1 MGEAIPHVPAPAPKQ
16 HHKWHHYP
24 AHIRRNDAIDAASPV
39 ETVPHNPLKSFRST
53 VASTLPRRFDGS
65 LQACENVA
73 STVLDGPLS
82 GNPRACTPI
91 APKRARAIARP
102 RGRSP
107 PKSKRS
113 S

>member
-1 MGEAIPHVPAPAPKQ
+1 MGEAIPHAPPS
-16 HHKWHHYP
+16 
-24 AHIRRNDAIDAASPV
+24 RNGASTVLAGASTV
-39 ETVPHNPLKSFRST
+39 ETVPHNPLKSFKST

-65 LQACENVA
+65 LQAFENVT

-82 GNPRACTPI
+82 RNPHTPYS
-91 APKRARAIARP
+91 AKKARAIARP

-113 S
+113 SGGVRDGMRRRV